1 MASRDRER
9 RRRALHRAERRESR
23 RERQRHRRRWRRYAF
38 GTIVG
43 IGGVIIVLS
52 LVIPGSLGQVGLNTD
67 ASADQGVQV
76 SIQANEVVEQDQPHP
91 AYSTSPPTSGWRYDI
106 PLEDVAWGA
115 REAEVAD
122 EEQVS
127 YLERGGIMVQ
137 YNCPEECSAL
147 VENLESVVNRYPEG
161 VTLAP
166 YSAMDDRI
174 ALTAWGWIDTFEQFS
189 DPRID
194 DFIQKHIGKG
204 PSSFREE

>member
-9 RRRALHRAERRESR
+9 RRRALHRAERRETR
-23 RERQRHRRRWRRYAF
+23 RERQRGRKRIRRWVV
-38 GTIVG
+38 GGIVG
-43 IGGVIIVLS
+43 FGGVIIVLS
-52 LVIPGSLGQVGLNTD
+52 LVIPGSLGQVGVGGD
-67 ASADQGVQV
+67 VSADQGVQV
-76 SIQANEVVEQDQPHP
+76 SIQDNQVVEPDQAHP
-91 AYSTSPPTSGWRYDI
+91 AYNSSPPTSGWRYDI
-106 PLEDVAWGA
+106 PPEDIAWGK
-115 REAEVAD
+115 RDEEVAN

-137 YNCPEECSAL
+137 YNCTEECPEL
-147 VENLESVVNRYPEG
+147 VESLESVVNRYPEG

-189 DPRID
+189 DARID
-194 DFIQKHIGKG
+194 DFIQKYIGKG